1 LLVIVVGIAVGVVLA
16 GFAGARRTDSAIP
29 AFVRAS
35 GGADAYASFALNG
48 ATAPPDFGPEVARLR
63 AIPGVRDAR
72 RFANAV
78 VVATDRA
85 AFGGGQALLATIGID
100 PGGLALFGRPKVIAG
115 RLPRDD
121 VAEETAIDEALA
133 RGVGLH
139 VGSTYRLQAYKWPSC
154 PIAPRAKCHRRGL
167 AVAARVVGIVRHPTD
182 LRDLRAPPSSNSPS
196 TKNGDMYRTPA
207 FWHQTHGDI
216 AGYGQTVG
224 VVLTQGRR
232 VSTASVP
239 RPSKRPIGRS
249 SWRVAS
255 SSLPKPAP

>member
-1 LLVIVVGIAVGVVLA
+1 MVPVVAPALPSRAARHTIGLLRGLVIVALETLRRQRGWTALLVVVVGIAVGMVLA

-139 VGSTYRLQAYKWPSC
+139 VGSTYRLQAYTMAQLPDSAEGKVPPQGPRRRCSC
-154 PIAPRAKCHRRGL
+154 RWDC
-167 AVAARVVGIVRHPTD
+167 
-182 LRDLRAPPSSNSPS
+182 
-196 TKNGDMYRTPA
+196 
-207 FWHQTHGDI
+207 
-216 AGYGQTVG
+216 
-224 VVLTQGRR
+224 
-232 VSTASVP
+232 
-239 RPSKRPIGRS
+239 
-249 SWRVAS
+249 
-255 SSLPKPAP
+255 PAPHRPAGSPGAAFFQQPLNQKR